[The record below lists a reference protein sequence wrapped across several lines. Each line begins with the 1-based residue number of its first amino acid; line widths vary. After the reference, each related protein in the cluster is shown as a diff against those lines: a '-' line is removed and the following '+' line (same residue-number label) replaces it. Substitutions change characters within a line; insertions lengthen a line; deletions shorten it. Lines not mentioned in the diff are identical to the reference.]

1 MKCPYCGDDQSRVID
16 SRPVE
21 EEDAIRRRRECAR
34 CHRRFTT
41 HERVVAAPYKVI
53 KRDGSRVPFDRDK
66 IRFGLEKAC
75 YKRPVS
81 EETIQGVIQQIERQ
95 IYENYD
101 REVPS
106 VDIGEMVC
114 EALQEIDHV
123 AYVRFASVYR
133 RFEDVTDF
141 MDEVRQLK
149 KKAPRR
155 RPGDSDAPTGR

>member
-34 CHRRFTT
+34 CRRRFTT
-41 HERVVAAPYKVI
+41 HERVVSAPYKVI

-75 YKRPVS
+75 YKRPVT
-81 EETIQGVIQQIERQ
+81 EQTIQEIIQRIERQ
-95 IYENYD
+95 IYEQYE

-114 EALQEIDHV
+114 EALRETDHV

-141 MDEVRQLK
+141 MDEVRLLK
-149 KKAPRR
+149 K
-155 RPGDSDAPTGR
+155 DSRARARKPSQPAGS